1 MATTETVQWQEE
13 RINTRLKLSA
23 LWTTVMFF
31 YVYAD
36 LFAFFDPK
44 SLRRLMDGTLLPF
57 PITQPMMLGM
67 AAMMS
72 IPTIMIFLSLAL
84 KVHHSRWSN
93 IVVGVV
99 YTLVAA
105 FTLAMPSSLAYRYF
119 ESLEILFTGYIV
131 WSAWKWPA
139 QRAEGGYS
147 AEQI

>member
-1 MATTETVQWQEE
+1 MATTETARWQEE
-13 RINTRLKLSA
+13 SVNTRWKLSA

-44 SLRRLMDGTLLPF
+44 SLRRLMDGTLLSF

-67 AAMMS
+67 AVMMS

-84 KVHHSRWSN
+84 KASQSRWSN
-93 IVVGVV
+93 IVVAVV
-99 YTLVAA
+99 YTLVATY
-105 FTLAMPSSLAYRYF
+105 TLIMPSSLAYRYF

-131 WSAWKWPA
+131 WSAWNWPA
-139 QRAEGGYS
+139 QNGGS
-147 AEQI
+147 

>member
-1 MATTETVQWQEE
+1 MGTPDTVNWQEA
-13 RINTRLKLSA
+13 RIHTRLKLSA

-36 LFAFFDPK
+36 LFAFFDRK
-44 SLRRLMDGTLLPF
+44 GLRQITDGTLLPF
-57 PITQPMMLGM
+57 PITQLMMLGF
-67 AAMMS
+67 AVMMS

-84 KVHHSRWSN
+84 KANQSRWSN

-105 FTLAMPSSLAYRYF
+105 YTLTMPSSLSYRYF
-119 ESLEILFTGYIV
+119 ECLEILCTGYIV

-139 QRAEGGYS
+139 HSGGT
-147 AEQI
+147 